1 MATNGAVLTESQ
13 CKIHCLKLKAEDV
26 LRALVLC
33 LSAKSKEKSLAA
45 VLNNH
50 KAKLKTL
57 RSMKYSGNKDKIF
70 QRGKTIRSDVDVNEF
85 DLTLLI
91 DLLLNIPALSSCI
104 SLDLNL
110 SEILKVLREMR
121 NNGAHGVSKLY
132 RDVEEK
138 MSHLPLPSDC
148 LEWKRNIEKYEKGLK
163 DLLKFL
169 KMHDCINE
177 TEYRIHFSAI
187 EMVLLNRKE
196 KYWPIFEER
205 SELKISLPKLC
216 ADRRLEVTYEADKV
230 LNSEG
235 KWNLNS
241 PRCNRLAEEFES
253 AAIGLLHEQLGLQF
267 DSNVFQID
275 LTTNKY
281 FKKDELVTAK
291 YSIHITSEVEELPD
305 AFKKSHSPESCKLRE
320 ELTENFQK
328 LFCHKYVNNPE
339 DVKIECSGWD
349 YRSIHI
355 YFNVYTQQDHQMS
368 LDYQTISQNL
378 KASVVSVLNNH
389 GLSDCPVSIQ
399 LEDNCEKEKQGLLLG
414 FLISFKDE
422 TYLKKYDQIAG
433 SLPEQYVKIIS
444 KMHQPTGKLNL
455 QPKLEEDEWNEN
467 LQFCLSY

>member
-1 MATNGAVLTESQ
+1 MATNGTVPTESQ

-33 LSAKSKEKSLAA
+33 LSAMSKEKSLSAL
-45 VLNNH
+45 LNNH

-110 SEILKVLREMR
+110 SEILEDLRELR

-132 RDVEEK
+132 KDVEEK
-138 MSHLPLPSDC
+138 MFLLPLPREC
-148 LEWKRNIEKYEKGLK
+148 QEWKRNIEKSEKGLK

-169 KMHDCINE
+169 KMHGWINE
-177 TEYRIHFSAI
+177 TEYRSHFSAI

-196 KYWPIFEER
+196 KYWPIFDER
-205 SELKISLPKLC
+205 SEFKISLPKFC

-230 LNSEG
+230 LNSKG
-235 KWNLNS
+235 KWDLNS
-241 PRCNRLAEEFES
+241 PRCNKLAEEFES
-253 AAIGLLHEQLGLQF
+253 AAIGLLHEQLGLQL

-281 FKKDELVTAK
+281 FEKDELVTAK

-305 AFKKSHSPESCKLRE
+305 AFKKSHSPESCRLRE

-328 LFCHKYVNNPE
+328 LLCHTYDGNPD

-355 YFNVYTQQDHQMS
+355 YFNVYMQQDHQMS
-368 LDYQTISQNL
+368 LDFQTILPNL
-378 KASVVSVLNNH
+378 EASMVSVLNNH
-389 GLSDCPVSIQ
+389 GLSDFPVSIE
-399 LEDNCEKEKQGLLLG
+399 LEDNFEKEKRGLLLG
-414 FLISFKDE
+414 FLISFYDE
-422 TYLKKYDQIAG
+422 TYLKKYDEIAG
-433 SLPEQYVKIIS
+433 SWPEKYVKIIS
-444 KMHQPTGKLNL
+444 KMHQPTGKLIL
-455 QPKLEEDEWNEN
+455 HQKLEEDERDEN